1 VKSQS
6 LPESILKDVEAFSI
20 KFDLPRLDK
29 PGFLQRNF
37 MYYRINFLR
46 EEIDELQLAVHDDDL
61 EKAFD
66 ALIDFVYVAVGTA
79 WLMRLPYQ
87 KGWDRVHFCNM
98 CKERADGPN
107 DPRST
112 RNSSFDVV
120 KPIDWIPPR
129 LKDLL

>member
-1 VKSQS
+1 MVKSQS
-6 LPESILKDVEAFSI
+6 LLESIEEFSI
-20 KFDLPRLDK
+20 KFNLPRLGA

-37 MYYRINFLR
+37 MQYRIDFLR

-66 ALIDFVYVAVGTA
+66 ALIDFVYVAIGTA
-79 WLMRLPYQ
+79 WLMKLPYQ
-87 KGWDRVHFCNM
+87 EGWDRVHKANM
-98 CKERADGPN
+98 KKERADGPN
-107 DPRST
+107 DPRSK

-120 KPIDWIPPR
+120 KPIDWKPPR